1 MGDEPASLNGKREFL
16 GGPFI
21 PAFKNLF
28 FGQAIKGDIQFNA
41 VKILSVEF
49 EPLPLGK
56 IGGIEETIPPMGVVV
71 AACTNENHRSRVQG
85 FEGSWVQGFIFQ
97 DFHWNPGPLAPLN
110 PKYF

>member
-1 MGDEPASLNGKREFL
+1 MGDKSASLNGKREFL

-21 PAFKNLF
+21 PASKDLF

-71 AACTNENHRSRVQG
+71 AACAD
-85 FEGSWVQGFIFQ
+85 Q
-97 DFHWNPGPLAPLN
+97 DHISNFRLQIE
-110 PKYF
+110 KYGKRITCI